1 MNSPCLSAPAARPV
15 PGPTC
20 PADVPAA
27 PDRRW
32 TVPALP
38 DSETHQQAYR
48 LLGPAW
54 HSLLPSTVTTADAG
68 FEVVQAP
75 RQYAAAAVDRLR
87 ALGTRIGAVYTDG
100 TNWRFF
106 TPPETHTLSWPPP
119 VLCLSG
125 PVLPIPPRA
134 ARGP

>member
-1 MNSPCLSAPAARPV
+1 M
-15 PGPTC
+15 
-20 PADVPAA
+20 
-27 PDRRW
+27 
-32 TVPALP
+32 
-38 DSETHQQAYR
+38 
-48 LLGPAW
+48 
-54 HSLLPSTVTTADAG
+54 
-68 FEVVQAP
+68 
-75 RQYAAAAVDRLR
+75 DRLR

-134 ARGP
+134 ARGPRPGLWWITRGEPCGRLWTPPILLWAVLTALMPQHDLPAQTDQSLET